1 MFTHCFQPSHQR
13 RLGGFTT
20 ITQFLGLI
28 AIHESAH
35 TSYNIALLNTSQL
48 ARSLFVDALDQSA
61 YMIQNFPVPIC
72 SLKASEI
79 QRLRHGTVS
88 PYTCIIAFILAGRDR
103 SLRCTRCSV
112 PVSLSLFRRLYV
124 IDKYR
129 FVLHIRLIPSA
140 SSSS

>member
-1 MFTHCFQPSHQR
+1 MFTRCFQSSHQR
-13 RLGGFTT
+13 RLSWVDRYTRICSYTVQYRTT
-20 ITQFLGLI
+20 EYLP
-28 AIHESAH
+28 
-35 TSYNIALLNTSQL
+35 TSTISQL

-79 QRLRHGTVS
+79 QRLRTVS

-103 SLRCTRCSV
+103 SLGCTRCSV
-112 PVSLSLFRRLYV
+112 PVSLSLLRRLSV